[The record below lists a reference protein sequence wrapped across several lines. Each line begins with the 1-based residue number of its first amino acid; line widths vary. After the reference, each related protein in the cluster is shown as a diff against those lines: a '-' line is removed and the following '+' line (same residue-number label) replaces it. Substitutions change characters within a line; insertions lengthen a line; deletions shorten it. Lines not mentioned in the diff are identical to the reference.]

1 MAEQVGQMLHG
12 LREGSSKEV
21 EGHYYCPVPP
31 SLDDASIA
39 AAANDNVGGDWR
51 QQFCGSTFNLS
62 PHTVTVAFKQCWR
75 QQQCRSYKDNVNA
88 SIRNGNNQLH

>member
-12 LREGSSKEV
+12 LRVGSSKEV

-39 AAANDNVGGDWR
+39 TLVAIGGNSFVG
-51 QQFCGSTFNLS
+51 QPST
-62 PHTVTVAFKQCWR
+62 
-75 QQQCRSYKDNVNA
+75 
-88 SIRNGNNQLH
+88 